1 MKTIELIDLL
11 AHGAGPVERHA
22 VQKRF
27 MTAIAA
33 GTAGALALMLAIFGV
48 NPHLRDLVGTPVF
61 WVKIAFTAALAAGA
75 LFNAARLARPGVPVE
90 RSRWLI
96 AAPVAALWLLAFC
109 VLAVAEPE
117 GRVALLIGHT
127 WRTCPFNIALLS
139 LPALAAS
146 FWALRGL
153 APTNLRLAAAIGGL
167 SAGALGAFVY
177 GFHCPEI
184 APPFIG
190 IWYVIGIGIPGAIG
204 LCVGPR
210 LLRW

>member
-1 MKTIELIDLL
+1 MKTVELIDLL

-27 MTAIAA
+27 ATAIAA
-33 GTAGALALMLAIFGV
+33 GGAGALALMLAIFGV
-48 NPHLRDLVGTPVF
+48 NPHLRDLISMPVF
-61 WVKIAFTAALAAGA
+61 WVKIAFAAAVTAGA
-75 LFNAARLARPGVPVE
+75 LCNATRLAQPGVPV
-90 RSRWLI
+90 RHSRWLI
-96 AAPVAALWLLAFC
+96 AIPVVGLWLLA
-109 VLAVAEPE
+109 VSALAAAEPE
-117 GRVALLIGHT
+117 SRAALLIGHT

-153 APTNLRLAAAIGGL
+153 APTNLRLAAAVGGL
-167 SAGALGAFVY
+167 CAGALGAFVY

-190 IWYVIGIGIPGAIG
+190 IWYVIGIAIPGAIG
-204 LCVGPR
+204 LWLGPR